1 MKDVKEEK
9 KLSVNDVYLSETEG
23 LTMTAAT
30 NTADRAK
37 EFYET
42 IQRKLNA
49 IQLYSTYLTIIGSK
63 EKNLHSKGWDEE
75 EFKKIPS
82 YLNDIK
88 EAKAF
93 EGWLRVGVKAKAR
106 LLSDLDSM
114 TVAEFA
120 SMMDIKLPESPMREI
135 YKTKEDV
142 LATMSINERSR
153 IHELENET
161 ATYGWFIHNN
171 GFNGGAFANAREDY
185 NKKMSAPV
193 YANANGRDT
202 LFYEHVATIP
212 EDAVDDMFFG
222 LLQEHRSKQAEL
234 NGLLSKV
241 ERELTEDRLRVN
253 AEYAK
258 KCKDYLNEEKEVR
271 AQFDEYLEKE
281 RKRIADLKIVL
292 PNRFKAISEKI
303 ESLGKRKKK

>member
-1 MKDVKEEK
+1 MFK
-9 KLSVNDVYLSETEG
+9 NYLLTLICALALGTLTACSSSDDSSSLVEDGSSE
-23 LTMTAAT
+23 AA
-30 NTADRAK
+30 
-37 EFYET
+37 
-42 IQRKLNA
+42 L
-49 IQLYSTYLTIIGSK
+49 G
-63 EKNLHSKGWDEE
+63 
-75 EFKKIPS
+75 
-82 YLNDIK
+82 
-88 EAKAF
+88 
-93 EGWLRVGVKAKAR
+93 
-106 LLSDLDSM
+106 LDSDGSL
-114 TVAEFA
+114 TLGDPNA
-120 SMMDIKLPESPMREI
+120 
-135 YKTKEDV
+135 
-142 LATMSINERSR
+142 N
-153 IHELENET
+153 
-161 ATYGWFIHNN
+161 NN

-212 EDAVDDMFFG
+212 EDMVDDMFFG